1 VLLAAAWL
9 GAAAFA
15 RADSALAQPGCLAET
30 TEATVTEVVD
40 VRTLRLAD
48 GSLIR
53 IAGIEPIDL
62 LFDDAEEAVEGALKK
77 RVAELALEKV
87 IAVQPL
93 AEKTDRYGRM
103 PAMVSASGASMQEAL
118 AREGLAIA
126 FAAEEVP
133 LPCFDRILAAEEE
146 ARHDRRGFWIGE
158 RLPEARPRALAS
170 RIGHFAIFEGD
181 VASVRNRRARTYL
194 NFGDVWSADAT
205 AEIEAGDREKFGG
218 ELALEQL
225 AGKRVRLRGFIEER
239 GGPVIVL
246 SSPMQLEILGF
257 AEPGPIAP

>member
-1 VLLAAAWL
+1 MLLAAAWL
-9 GAAAFA
+9 GAAAVA
-15 RADSALAQPGCLAET
+15 RADSALAQLGCLTET
-30 TEATVTEVVD
+30 MEATVTEVVD

-53 IAGIEPIDL
+53 IAGIEPIGL
-62 LFDDAEEAVEGALKK
+62 LFDDAEEAVEAALKK
-77 RVAELALEKV
+77 RVAELTLEKV

-93 AEKTDRYGRM
+93 AEKTDRYGRT
-103 PAMVSASGASMQEAL
+103 PAIVSASGALVQETL
-118 AREGLAIA
+118 VREGLAVA
-126 FAAEEVP
+126 LSAETDP
-133 LPCFDRILAAEEE
+133 LPCFERILAAEAE
-146 ARHDRRGFWIGE
+146 ARRQRRGFWTGE

-194 NFGDVWSADAT
+194 NFGDVWSADVT
-205 AEIEAGDREKFGG
+205 AEIEADDREPFGG

-239 GGPVIVL
+239 GGPVIAL

-257 AEPGPIAP
+257 AGPGPIAP